1 MLRRSQ
7 IGIWPFIV
15 AWLDG
20 TEDPYYGGTTGIFSG
35 HKFSLFEGGIRV
47 PALLSWGNRLRPRT
61 VDSPHIAMDIQ
72 HGDRAKIHNVVFEN
86 IRVEFDDKIPTPIYQ
101 NSDDQVY
108 DPNADP
114 NYCPALAVIIINST
128 HYSHDTENGTVD
140 GVIFKDIQ
148 VYGTR
153 TPPVSL
159 TGLDA
164 DHMAKDVLF
173 ENVQLGGRR
182 ITSPEGLNLSKNA
195 FVENVQ
201 VK

>member
-1 MLRRSQ
+1 MELGVETRAPEFANIR
-7 IGIWPFIV
+7 F
-15 AWLDG
+15 
-20 TEDPYYGGTTGIFSG
+20 EDSDIIRTT
-35 HKFSLFEGGIRV
+35 
-47 PALLSWGNRLRPRT
+47 
-61 VDSPHIAMDIQ
+61 HIAMDIQ
-72 HGDRAKIHNVVFEN
+72 HGDRAKIHDVVFEN
-86 IRVEFDDKIPTPIYQ
+86 IRVEFDDKIPSPIYQ

-114 NYCPALAVIIINST
+114 NYCPALAVIVIHST
-128 HYSHDTENGTVD
+128 HYSHDKENGTVD

-159 TGLDA
+159 IGLDA

-173 ENVQLGGRR
+173 ENVRLGELK
-182 ITSPEGLNLSKNA
+182 ITSLDGLNLNKNA

-201 VK
+201 IK